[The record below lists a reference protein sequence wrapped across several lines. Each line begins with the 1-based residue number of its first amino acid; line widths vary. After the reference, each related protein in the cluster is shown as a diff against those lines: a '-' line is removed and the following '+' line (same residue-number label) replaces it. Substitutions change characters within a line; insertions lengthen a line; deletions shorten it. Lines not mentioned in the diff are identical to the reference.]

1 MKTQFLLLNE
11 KIKFFIVL
19 FLLTTFASLA
29 QISGNQIYGNNNYNS
44 NNYNQTTTINSNT
57 ISINDNTLAV
67 SVRILLNKKADEFVI
82 TLGLNEENE
91 SVKGCNQKIN
101 SRINGF
107 IGKLKTINIKPEN
120 TYVDFISQT
129 KIYDFNTNDATAKQF
144 EKGFEIKKNIIIST
158 LNALNLEKIITLAS
172 EYEIYDV
179 IKVDYFNT
187 DLDAIHNSLFDEA
200 LRLAESKK
208 NSYLKAFG
216 KRIVGTPTATENF
229 TTFLP
234 KSQYKIYQSYE
245 SSEIQTNSNSRAQ
258 YLKKMERKNKTFY
271 YDGMSNAGYDKVI
284 NANQTEVGIQYAI
297 TLTVSYKIDTS
308 I

>member
-29 QISGNQIYGNNNYNS
+29 QISGNQIYENS
-44 NNYNQTTTINSNT
+44 DYSSKNYNQTTTSNST
-57 ISINDNTLAV
+57 SFSINDNNLSFTIK
-67 SVRILLNKKADEFVI
+67 ILLNNKADGFII

-91 SVKGCNQKIN
+91 SVSGCNQKIN
-101 SRINGF
+101 SRLNGF
-107 IGKLKTINIKPEN
+107 IGKLKAIGIKPEH

-129 KIYDFNTNDATAKQF
+129 KIYDFTTNDLTAKQF

-158 LNALNLEKIITLAS
+158 SNVVNLEKIITLAS

-208 NSYLKAFG
+208 VSYLKAFG

-234 KSQYKIYQSYE
+234 KSQYKTYQAFE

>member
-29 QISGNQIYGNNNYNS
+29 QISANQIYENS
-44 NNYNQTTTINSNT
+44 DYSSKNYNQTTTSNST
-57 ISINDNTLAV
+57 SFSINDNNLSFTIK
-67 SVRILLNKKADEFVI
+67 ILLNNKADGFII

-129 KIYDFNTNDATAKQF
+129 KIYDFNTNDASAKQF

-158 LNALNLEKIITLAS
+158 SNVVNLEKIITLAS

-187 DLDAIHNSLFDEA
+187 DLDSIHNSLFDEA

-208 NSYLKAFG
+208 VSYLKAFG

-234 KSQYKIYQSYE
+234 KSQYKTYQSYE
-245 SSEIQTNSNSRAQ
+245 SSEIQTNSNSRVQ

-271 YDGMSNAGYDKVI
+271 YDGMSSAGYDKVI
-284 NANQTEVGIQYAI
+284 NPNQTEVGIQYLV
-297 TLTVSYKIDTS
+297 TLTVTYKIDTS